1 MKHYTE
7 QDIAN
12 IKGSIQSNSD
22 KLVKSVT
29 WVENNLKYEE
39 KNALVLKLKNALN
52 TFKKVNN
59 NIDSKPVIA
68 VFGGSQVGKSYL
80 IKNLLST
87 KGQPFVIK
95 NKDREYD
102 FLRDINPPGVG
113 AESTGLVTRFTIDNQ
128 VKFEDFPIKIKL
140 LSPKD
145 LLIIILDSFFLDL
158 KKITDFSKCKDLE
171 IHLKFYETN
180 YVNIKQTVLSE
191 YDVLEI
197 KEYFENHLSKHT
209 ILFEG
214 LIESRFFERTGKII
228 NGYESNEWKELFAVL
243 WNQNEYLSKLFNKLI
258 GDLKVL
264 NFELVGY
271 LAFKEVL
278 REGGEI
284 LDVTRLKELYTC
296 EKLTTIKK
304 ENGDEIK
311 INTSVITAITAELI
325 FSIPKELL
333 DNKEFLKNS
342 DLLDFPGARS
352 RLAIE
357 VKDIE
362 TKTIPKMLL
371 RGKVSYL
378 FNKYSDDFTINNLL
392 FCTNDQQLNV
402 NEIPGLLFNW
412 ISKNIGSDSYD
423 RGKTLSNSKISPLFI
438 IYTFFNNQLKY
449 DSTNDSEYTTNIQKL
464 NNKWET
470 RFNKFFE
477 NEIVTQTKNWHID
490 WTKDQQHF
498 TNFYLLRDFK
508 YSTDSFE
515 GYEEVG
521 YEIKTKEERST
532 FLVALKESF
541 INFEFVQNHFDSP
554 IKTWEAAANLNSDG
568 SELIIKN
575 LSQVSNN
582 ISKTNHYL
590 NKLNNLIVDI
600 KTDLNKHL
608 HTDDLTILRAN
619 RMKNVN
625 EIQFSFNTILAK
637 DINAFNELI
646 KQLSVKPV
654 DIYNIIHDN
663 FVVNLSEQNT
673 SNFNEASI
681 LFESYPELKT
691 LKSYVEVIEILKQRL
706 WLSSNE
712 EVENFLLEKGIK
724 KENLFQNKE
733 TKSKA
738 QFYTDLLFNYW
749 EVKVS
754 NNSNFDYFLN
764 NNLSKNSLAFLGNH
778 YVEIIQNRGLKDKLE
793 RILNDVVSEIFI
805 DKDIEEFLAETFTLL
820 INDIVI
826 NFDANYFTTEEVI
839 EIDNLKSNSNFKYY
853 NKVIQTDSQTIQ
865 DLFENNTDELS
876 IVNRIVLDKYNKWIE
891 FLRISLLVNCGFVN
905 YDEQANS
912 ELKQIINEFKE
923 I

>member
-1 MKHYTE
+1 
-7 QDIAN
+7 
-12 IKGSIQSNSD
+12 
-22 KLVKSVT
+22 
-29 WVENNLKYEE
+29 
-39 KNALVLKLKNALN
+39 
-52 TFKKVNN
+52 
-59 NIDSKPVIA
+59 
-68 VFGGSQVGKSYL
+68 
-80 IKNLLST
+80 
-87 KGQPFVIK
+87 
-95 NKDREYD
+95 
-102 FLRDINPPGVG
+102 
-113 AESTGLVTRFTIDNQ
+113 
-128 VKFEDFPIKIKL
+128 
-140 LSPKD
+140 
-145 LLIIILDSFFLDL
+145 
-158 KKITDFSKCKDLE
+158 
-171 IHLKFYETN
+171 
-180 YVNIKQTVLSE
+180 
-191 YDVLEI
+191 
-197 KEYFENHLSKHT
+197 
-209 ILFEG
+209 
-214 LIESRFFERTGKII
+214 
-228 NGYESNEWKELFAVL
+228 
-243 WNQNEYLSKLFNKLI
+243 
-258 GDLKVL
+258 
-264 NFELVGY
+264 
-271 LAFKEVL
+271 
-278 REGGEI
+278 
-284 LDVTRLKELYTC
+284 
-296 EKLTTIKK
+296 
-304 ENGDEIK
+304 
-311 INTSVITAITAELI
+311 
-325 FSIPKELL
+325 
-333 DNKEFLKNS
+333 
-342 DLLDFPGARS
+342 
-352 RLAIE
+352 
-357 VKDIE
+357 
-362 TKTIPKMLL
+362 MLL

-378 FNKYSDDFTINNLL
+378 FNKYSDDFNINNLL
-392 FCTNDQQLNV
+392 FCTNDQKNEV
-402 NEIPGLLFNW
+402 NEIPTLLFNW
-412 ISKNIGSDSYD
+412 ISKNIGSNTYD
-423 RGKTLSNSKISPLFI
+423 RTSALKDTQVSPLFVI
-438 IYTFFNNQLKY
+438 FTFFNNQLKF
-449 DSTNDSEYTTNIQKL
+449 DTTNDFEYADNHQKL
-464 NNKWET
+464 AYKWDT
-470 RFNKFFE
+470 RFNRFFE
-477 NEIVTQTKNWHID
+477 NEIVTQTKNWHIN
-490 WTKDQQHF
+490 WSKDQQYF
-498 TNFYLLRDFK
+498 KNFYLLRDFK
-508 YSTDSFE
+508 YSTDSFA

-521 YEIKTKEERST
+521 YEIKAKEERST
-532 FLVALKESF
+532 FLNTLKESF
-541 INFEFVQNHFDSP
+541 TNFKFVQNHFDSP
-554 IKTWEAAANLNSDG
+554 KETWEAAANLNNDG

-582 ISKTNHYL
+582 VSKTNHYI
-590 NKLNNLIVDI
+590 NKLNNLIIDL
-600 KTDLNKHL
+600 KTELNKHL

-619 RMKNVN
+619 SMKNVN

-654 DIYNIIHDN
+654 DVYNIIHDN

-691 LKSYVEVIEILKQRL
+691 LKSYEEVIEILKQRL

-876 IVNRIVLDKYNKWIE
+876 SVNRIVLDKYNKWIE